1 MGILLQLLSVIAF
14 TAWGLY
20 LWAKVA
26 NYGSQ
31 PACND
36 QIKYVLFFKSV
47 RATEPW
53 LQRLWI
59 VTLALSAAGLMITFA
74 KTAWFLIVGKLVEE
88 EERAEEVNL
97 IAQRLTPTGA
107 APGTQPHAE
116 AGGTSQQ
123 PWYIYL
129 SFLRLLCVAPPL
141 SLVEHSRTAAQS
153 RNLRHGHAGAY
164 GEYPALS
171 YLVTLH

>member
-1 MGILLQLLSVIAF
+1 MGILLQFLSVIAF

-36 QIKYVLFFKSV
+36 QIKYVFFFKTV

-59 VTLALSAAGLMITFA
+59 VTLALSAAGLMYTFA
-74 KTAWFLIVGKLVEE
+74 HTAWLLFVGRLVEE
-88 EERAEEVNL
+88 EERAEEANL
-97 IAQRLTPTGA
+97 IAQRLTPTGG
-107 APGTQPHAE
+107 APGAQPHAE
-116 AGGTSQQ
+116 AEGTSQQ
-123 PWYIYL
+123 SYYFYL
-129 SFLRLLCVAPPL
+129 SLLRLLCVAPPL
-141 SLVEHSRTAAQS
+141 SLVDYSRTAAQS
-153 RNLRHGHAGAY
+153 RDLCHGHAGAY

-171 YLVTLH
+171 YLVTLR